1 MIIQRR
7 YFMPAAIAGILS
19 LSAKNKVFSDESGD
33 VDISD
38 HRRMP
43 RDRVYP
49 FIKVSVT
56 YRMPRG
62 QIWAAVA
69 AEVTI
74 QRVGSPHIVSSK
86 ATDIGGKA
94 TFYCRDRTTHWSIT
108 TNFRGQIQRKLFQ
121 QNPHFP
127 YINSVFDFRPLDIP
141 SNRDLKWN

>member
-1 MIIQRR
+1 MRISRR
-7 YFMPAAIAGILS
+7 YFLPAIAGILS
-19 LSAKNKVFSDESGD
+19 LSAKNKVFADESGD
-33 VDISD
+33 VEISD

-94 TFYCRDRTTHWSIT
+94 TFYCRDRSTAWLISVS
-108 TNFRGQIQRKLFQ
+108 FRGQIQKKVFQ
-121 QNPHFP
+121 QNPNFP
-127 YINSVFDFRPLDIP
+127 YINSIWVF
-141 SNRDLKWN
+141 